1 MLFLLFQTVKK
12 KIAQK
17 QHELLINTEHL
28 KMYLVIHSSEVA
40 VSPTLELIRLSNN
53 RILLVIVL
61 ICDFLKGFFNT
72 GLDEDKEVI

>member
-1 MLFLLFQTVKK
+1 
-12 KIAQK
+12 
-17 QHELLINTEHL
+17 
-28 KMYLVIHSSEVA
+28 MYLVIHSSEVA